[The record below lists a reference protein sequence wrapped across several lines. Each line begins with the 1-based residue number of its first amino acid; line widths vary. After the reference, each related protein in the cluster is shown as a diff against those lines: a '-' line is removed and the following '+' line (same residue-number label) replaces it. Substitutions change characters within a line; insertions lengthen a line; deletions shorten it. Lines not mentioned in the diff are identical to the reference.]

1 MRNGYQ
7 NLSCGL
13 VGEHLGHSFSPQI
26 HAELGDYTYR
36 LIELP
41 SDDLKD
47 FFSKKD
53 FDALNVTIPYK
64 KSVIPFLDVIS
75 EEAKAIGAVN
85 TIVRCGN
92 KLYGYNTDYFGFDSL
107 LQHAKL
113 NVAGKKALILG
124 SGGAS
129 LTVRT
134 VLAHRGAREIVIISR
149 HGENNYDNI
158 TRHSDAGII
167 VNATPVGMYPNNG
180 NNPID
185 LSKFPDCTGVA
196 DLIYNPAKTALLLQ
210 AEQLG
215 IPHANGLYM
224 LVAQA
229 AKAAEYF
236 TGAPIESGEIARIT
250 RHIEEKTRNIIL
262 VGMPGCG
269 KTTIGRCLSEKLHLP
284 FWDADDAFTQ
294 AFGQTPASVITEQG
308 EPAFRDMEHRILSDL
323 GKKSGCVIATG
334 GGAVTREENYA
345 PLRQNGVIIFLHRKL
360 SKLDTAGRPLSLAR
374 SVEEIY
380 RERLPAYQRFADFRI
395 ESAESPEQ
403 TADKIL
409 TILQS
414 QNDR

>member
-1 MRNGYQ
+1 MRNGFQ

-26 HAELGDYTYR
+26 HAELGDYIYR

-41 SDDLKD
+41 PDDLND
-47 FFSKKD
+47 FFCKKD

-64 KSVIPFLDVIS
+64 KSVIPFLDIIS

-85 TIVRCGN
+85 TIVRRGN
-92 KLYGYNTDYFGFDSL
+92 RLYGYNTDYFGFDSL

-134 VLAHRGAREIVIISR
+134 VLAHRGAREIVVISR

-158 TRHSDAGII
+158 SRHSDAQII
-167 VNATPVGMYPNNG
+167 INATPVGMYPDNG
-180 NNPID
+180 KSPID
-185 LSKFPDCTGVA
+185 LAQFPACTGVA
-196 DLIYNPAKTALLLQ
+196 DLIYNPAKTAFLLQ
-210 AEQLG
+210 AEQLE
-215 IPHANGLYM
+215 IPHENGLYM

-236 TGAPIESGEIARIT
+236 TDSPISPDEIARIT
-250 RHIEEKTRNIIL
+250 RCIASKTQNIIL
-262 VGMPGCG
+262 IGMPGCG
-269 KTTIGRCLSEKLHLP
+269 KTTVGRCLSEKLHLP
-284 FWDADDAFTQ
+284 FRDADDAFTQ
-294 AFGQTPASVITEQG
+294 TYGQTPASVITEHG
-308 EPAFRDMEHRILSDL
+308 EAIFRDREHYILSDL
-323 GKKSGCVIATG
+323 GKKSGCIIATG

-345 PLRQNGVIIFLHRKL
+345 SLRQNGVIVFLHREL
-360 SKLDTAGRPLSLAR
+360 SMLDTAGRPLSRSR

-380 RERLPAYQRFADFRI
+380 RERLPAYQHFADFRVDST
-395 ESAESPEQ
+395 ENPEQ
-403 TADKIL
+403 TADKI
-409 TILQS
+409 IAVLQA
-414 QNDR
+414 QRDR